1 MEVPN
6 LGKYRIHSSVDL
18 VIYDFG
24 AISVIYSLP
33 AQGPFSD
40 LLGLSEELYDNE
52 FLLTDSR
59 ARVEQLLKVIGDAAT
74 KTGLA
79 DIVED
84 YVIFSIDAF
93 DEPFDPNSFCIEHA
107 QVITQILRAE
117 RQTLSDQQVNDALA
131 ERISFGTEDLTIVDW
146 NAALLID
153 REAEDI
159 RAVLEFANVELLEMR
174 YLDQKLDRA
183 LDQAY
188 DTLTKKS
195 WGVSRVL
202 GSYGTDLRTVAEL
215 QVDNATLFEGVNNTL
230 KLLGDQFLARVYRLG
245 NRRFHLDEW
254 DGSILRKLQTLES
267 IYEKISDHATNR
279 RMEILEWVIIILIA
293 ISILLEI
300 LH

>member
-1 MEVPN
+1 MVGSVTKQLTIQSGLTYVIFAHDAARHINLDAAERRIHEATERQRIKHKKRAPSYFEYQPPPVRVSQDVEVPN

-18 VIYDFG
+18 VVYDFG

-117 RQTLSDQQVNDALA
+117 RRLFRTSKLTTRSRSGYHS
-131 ERISFGTEDLTIVDW
+131 EPRISRSLTG
-146 NAALLID
+146 
-153 REAEDI
+153 
-159 RAVLEFANVELLEMR
+159 MR
-174 YLDQKLDRA
+174 RC
-183 LDQAY
+183 
-188 DTLTKKS
+188 
-195 WGVSRVL
+195 
-202 GSYGTDLRTVAEL
+202 
-215 QVDNATLFEGVNNTL
+215 
-230 KLLGDQFLARVYRLG
+230 
-245 NRRFHLDEW
+245 
-254 DGSILRKLQTLES
+254 
-267 IYEKISDHATNR
+267 
-279 RMEILEWVIIILIA
+279 
-293 ISILLEI
+293 
-300 LH
+300 